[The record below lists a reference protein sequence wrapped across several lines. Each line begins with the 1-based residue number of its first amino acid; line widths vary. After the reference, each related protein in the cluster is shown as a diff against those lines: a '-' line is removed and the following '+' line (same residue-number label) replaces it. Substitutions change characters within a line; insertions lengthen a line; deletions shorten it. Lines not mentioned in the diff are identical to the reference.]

1 MHRKAALGWL
11 TGLIMAA
18 AIIAVGCGGGD
29 GGGGDDVTPPPPT
42 GTATL
47 NGQVVAANDTSQL
60 LTSADVTIEP
70 AGETAAAQAGRRT
83 VTTGP
88 DGGFAFTGLSAG
100 EWTVRVTT
108 PQSEEYGTGMARVPL
123 VADRTTTVSVAVLPL
138 DIAAPQSIVLDPT
151 NSTIDVGGRIDYR
164 AQVEGPGGTV
174 LRDIEPTWVVEGGI
188 GTVNP
193 DGVFTAQSVGSG
205 KVRAFAGNVEKASSV
220 VVVNPRPPQ
229 VSSFRVNPQSL
240 PATGGEIF
248 ISAAIRDGDGVQVQ
262 DVSAMILPAGG
273 EPIEVDLDVT
283 NPDSAIRC
291 PGVPNCFVDASFGAK
306 YQVPANDNTPTAD
319 GIQAQESYSVSIRV
333 RDRSGMT
340 TESEFLEFVVQGIDP
355 PPARPGI

>member
-11 TGLIMAA
+11 TGLIMAVA
-18 AIIAVGCGGGD
+18 LIAVGCGGGD
-29 GGGGDDVTPPPPT
+29 GGGGDDVTPPPT

-47 NGQVVAANDTSQL
+47 NGQVVAANDTSLL
-60 LTSADVTIEP
+60 LTNADVTIEP
-70 AGETAAAQAGRRT
+70 VGQTAAAQAGGRT

-100 EWTVRVTT
+100 EWTMRVTT
-108 PQSEEYGTGMARVPL
+108 PQSEEYGTGTARVPL
-123 VADRTTTVSVAVLPL
+123 VAGRTTTVSVAVLPL
-138 DIAAPQSIVLDPT
+138 DTAAPQTIVLDPT
-151 NSTIDVGGRIDYR
+151 SSTIDVGGRIGYR
-164 AQVEGPGGTV
+164 AQVEGPDGTV
-174 LRDIEPTWVVEGGI
+174 LRGIEPTWVVEGGI
-188 GTVNP
+188 GSVNP
-193 DGVFTAQSVGSG
+193 EGIFTAQTVGSG
-205 KVRAFAGNVEKASSV
+205 KVRAFAGSAERASNV

-248 ISAAIRDGDGVQVQ
+248 ISAAIRDGDGVQLQ
-262 DVSAMILPAGG
+262 DVNAVILPAGG
-273 EPIEVDLDVT
+273 QPIEVDLDVT
-283 NPDSAIRC
+283 NPETAIRC
-291 PGVPNCFVDASFGAK
+291 PGVPNCFVDASFGVK
-306 YQVPANDNTPTAD
+306 YQVPANDNAPTAD
-319 GIQAQESYSVSIRV
+319 GVQAEENYAVSIRV